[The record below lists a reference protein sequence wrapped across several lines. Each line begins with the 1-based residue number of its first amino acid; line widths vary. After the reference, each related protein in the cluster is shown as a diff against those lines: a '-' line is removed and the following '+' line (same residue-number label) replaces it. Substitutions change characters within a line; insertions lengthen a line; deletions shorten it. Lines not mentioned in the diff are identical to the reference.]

1 MLAGRGVP
9 GSRSVEVELT
19 EGDRLGRYT
28 IGERL
33 GEGGMG
39 VVFSA
44 YDPVLGRDVAIK
56 VLHEGRRRVR
66 SAEGRARLIRE
77 AQAMAR
83 LSHPNVVPVF
93 DVGVE
98 EGRVFVAMERVVG
111 STLDVWLEQAPSANA
126 LLDVLIEAAKG
137 LQAAHVAGF
146 VHRDFKPTNVMVT
159 TEGRTVVMDFGLA
172 RAIDGEGSSYVHDP
186 ARTTS
191 MGDAAEDSSSVSRP
205 ASATEGLTGAG
216 TVMGTPAY
224 MAPEQHQGQVPDA
237 RADQF
242 AFCVTAWEALRGLR
256 PYAGTTTAQL
266 ATQKTQR
273 GPCDEG
279 RPVSS
284 RLDAVLR
291 RGLSAKPEDRYP
303 TMASLTDALQA
314 ARTTPRRAR
323 WIAGT
328 LGAGLVVAGA
338 ASALGGALARD
349 DDPCAA
355 AQTRVFSAYDDA
367 RRDALE
373 AAFTQTQ
380 VPYAGD
386 AWRSVDDRLTQY
398 SRVLL
403 EDSVATC
410 RAGQRTDASGRSRS
424 LVDRRALCLAR
435 AEAALR
441 DRVDRLAAAD
451 EEVVEN
457 AVQLVSSLPLLDR
470 CLDEDV
476 LLAEVSPPQDPQTE
490 SSVQV
495 LLAALDSW
503 VAEAGSGHWQE
514 ARDGIALLVED
525 ARALDYPP
533 ALAEALLWQG
543 SVLSRSG
550 ERAAAEA
557 AWKEAAALAE
567 ASGAADTAAWAAI
580 RMVQSMGR
588 HSTDDEAIQTWIRRA
603 DVWLQRGPPN
613 PLLRAQLDNA
623 LGIYHS
629 RRERPAQALAMH
641 TRAYEAKRDVLGAND
656 IETVRELANVAIAT
670 AELGRLDEAAKT
682 FDRVTE
688 RLEKTLG
695 PEHPDTGRSI
705 GNVGGVLSLRGKHE
719 EAAEA
724 YARALQVFEANF
736 GPEHPAVASYHD
748 SLGAELLGM
757 GRFDEAR
764 EHHRRA
770 LELLE
775 KAHGDAH
782 PEVAWAWGNLGLA
795 AYRMREYD
803 AALRC
808 FDRMLAIAE
817 PLLGEQH
824 PAIELTH
831 VNKALARLSA
841 GQLDEAEAAL
851 DTASRVV
858 SAGPDSA
865 ELRGLTR
872 FARGRLAMARADHA
886 RARAQLGEA
895 VETFEAANGED
906 HPDLVEFLVP
916 LAEAALADGDLDAA
930 AATSTRA
937 LKILE
942 ANTLGPSLHGQ
953 AEFVAAKTHA
963 AAGDA
968 KRARALAEAAHQHFV
983 EAGARFT
990 PEREAA
996 ERWLAERR

>member
-1 MLAGRGVP
+1 ME
-9 GSRSVEVELT
+9 GSRS
-19 EGDRLGRYT
+19 
-28 IGERL
+28 
-33 GEGGMG
+33 
-39 VVFSA
+39 
-44 YDPVLGRDVAIK
+44 
-56 VLHEGRRRVR
+56 
-66 SAEGRARLIRE
+66 
-77 AQAMAR
+77 
-83 LSHPNVVPVF
+83 
-93 DVGVE
+93 
-98 EGRVFVAMERVVG
+98 
-111 STLDVWLEQAPSANA
+111 
-126 LLDVLIEAAKG
+126 
-137 LQAAHVAGF
+137 
-146 VHRDFKPTNVMVT
+146 
-159 TEGRTVVMDFGLA
+159 
-172 RAIDGEGSSYVHDP
+172 
-186 ARTTS
+186 
-191 MGDAAEDSSSVSRP
+191 
-205 ASATEGLTGAG
+205 
-216 TVMGTPAY
+216 
-224 MAPEQHQGQVPDA
+224 
-237 RADQF
+237 
-242 AFCVTAWEALRGLR
+242 
-256 PYAGTTTAQL
+256 
-266 ATQKTQR
+266 
-273 GPCDEG
+273 
-279 RPVSS
+279 
-284 RLDAVLR
+284 
-291 RGLSAKPEDRYP
+291 
-303 TMASLTDALQA
+303 
-314 ARTTPRRAR
+314 
-323 WIAGT
+323 
-328 LGAGLVVAGA
+328 
-338 ASALGGALARD
+338 
-349 DDPCAA
+349 
-355 AQTRVFSAYDDA
+355 
-367 RRDALE
+367 
-373 AAFTQTQ
+373 
-380 VPYAGD
+380 
-386 AWRSVDDRLTQY
+386 
-398 SRVLL
+398 
-403 EDSVATC
+403 
-410 RAGQRTDASGRSRS
+410 
-424 LVDRRALCLAR
+424 
-435 AEAALR
+435 
-441 DRVDRLAAAD
+441 
-451 EEVVEN
+451 
-457 AVQLVSSLPLLDR
+457 
-470 CLDEDV
+470 
-476 LLAEVSPPQDPQTE
+476 
-490 SSVQV
+490 
-495 LLAALDSW
+495 
-503 VAEAGSGHWQE
+503 
-514 ARDGIALLVED
+514 
-525 ARALDYPP
+525 
-533 ALAEALLWQG
+533 
-543 SVLSRSG
+543 
-550 ERAAAEA
+550 
-557 AWKEAAALAE
+557 
-567 ASGAADTAAWAAI
+567 
-580 RMVQSMGR
+580 
-588 HSTDDEAIQTWIRRA
+588 
-603 DVWLQRGPPN
+603 
-613 PLLRAQLDNA
+613 
-623 LGIYHS
+623 
-629 RRERPAQALAMH
+629 
-641 TRAYEAKRDVLGAND
+641 
-656 IETVRELANVAIAT
+656 
-670 AELGRLDEAAKT
+670 
-682 FDRVTE
+682 
-688 RLEKTLG
+688 
-695 PEHPDTGRSI
+695 
-705 GNVGGVLSLRGKHE
+705 VGGVLSLRGKHE